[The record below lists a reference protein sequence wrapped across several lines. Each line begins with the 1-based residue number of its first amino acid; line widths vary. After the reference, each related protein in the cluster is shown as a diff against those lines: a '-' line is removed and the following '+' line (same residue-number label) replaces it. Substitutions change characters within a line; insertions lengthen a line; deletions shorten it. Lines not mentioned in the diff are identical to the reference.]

1 MAKLLS
7 GKEVAAALNDRIKE
21 DAKELRGRGI
31 IPTLCIVRVGENPED
46 LSYERSAVK
55 KCEKLDVECVRRVF
69 PSDVSQETL
78 LEEIEKINRDDSI
91 HGVILFRPLP
101 KHLNAEL
108 IENALAPEKDVDCMT
123 DLSMSGV
130 FTGKKIG
137 FPPCT
142 AEACI
147 KILDHYGVDCTGKR
161 AVVIGRSLVIG
172 RPVAM
177 MLMQRN
183 ATVTICHT
191 RTVNMPQTASKA
203 EILIAAAGRAGLV
216 DETYISDGQIVL
228 DVGINLG
235 KDGKL
240 CGDVDFESVNNKDIC
255 ITPVPGGVGT
265 VTSTVLIGHVVESAK
280 RIANE
285 M

>member
-1 MAKLLS
+1 MSAQVLDCKVVAQAI
-7 GKEVAAALNDRIKE
+7 KDECKAAAEALK
-21 DAKELRGRGI
+21 AKGI
-31 IPTLCIVRVGENPED
+31 TPKLGIVRVGEKGPD
-46 LSYERSAVK
+46 LSYEKGATK
-55 KCEKLDVECVRRVF
+55 TMNEAGIDVEVF
-69 PSDVSQETL
+69 ALPADVSQETL
-78 LEEIEKINRDDSI
+78 LEEIRRINEDDTI

-108 IENALAPEKDVDCMT
+108 IENALVPEKDVDCMT

-177 MLMQRN
+177 MLMNRN

-191 RTVNMPQTASKA
+191 RTVNMAETASKA

-216 DETYISDGQIVL
+216 GETYISEGQIVL

-240 CGDVDFESVNNKDIC
+240 CGDVDFESVSGKDIC

-265 VTSTVLIGHVVESAK
+265 VTSTVLIGHVIEAAK
-280 RIANE
+280 RFAN
-285 M
+285 

>member
-1 MAKLLS
+1 MVKLLS
-7 GKEVAAALNDRIKE
+7 GKEVAEALNEKITG
-21 DAKELRGRGI
+21 DAQELRERGV

-46 LSYERSAVK
+46 LSYERSAVR
-55 KCEKLDVECVRRVF
+55 KCEKLGVDCVKRVF
-69 PSDVSQETL
+69 PADVSQETL
-78 LEEIEKINRDDSI
+78 LEEIRRINEDDTI

-108 IENALAPEKDVDCMT
+108 IENALVPEKDVDCMT

-177 MLMQRN
+177 MLMNRN

-191 RTVNMPQTASKA
+191 RTVNMAETASKA

-216 DETYISDGQIVL
+216 GKTYISDGQIVL

-240 CGDVDFESVNNKDIC
+240 CGDVDFESVSGKDIC

-265 VTSTVLIGHVVESAK
+265 VTSTVLIGHVIEAAK
-280 RIANE
+280 RFAN
-285 M
+285 

>member
-1 MAKLLS
+1 MVKLLS
-7 GKEVAAALNDRIKE
+7 GKEVAEALNEKITG
-21 DAKELRGRGI
+21 DAQELRERGVN
-31 IPTLCIVRVGENPED
+31 PTLCIVRVGENPED
-46 LSYERSAVK
+46 LSYERIAVR
-55 KCEKLDVECVRRVF
+55 KCEKLRVDCVKRVF
-69 PSDVSQETL
+69 PADVSQETL
-78 LEEIEKINRDDSI
+78 LEEIRRINEDDTI

-108 IENALAPEKDVDCMT
+108 IENALVPEKDVDCMT

-177 MLMQRN
+177 MLMNRN

-191 RTVNMPQTASKA
+191 RTVNMAETASKA

-216 DETYISDGQIVL
+216 GETYISEGQIVL

-240 CGDVDFESVNNKDIC
+240 CGDVDFESVSGKDIC

-265 VTSTVLIGHVVESAK
+265 VTSTVLIGHVIEAAK
-280 RIANE
+280 RFAN
-285 M
+285 